1 VTAAGLTPTKWI
13 PAHKQELEGFWL
25 RVRNNTYL
33 VDFRDPLTRKMTTRT
48 VGKEYMEA
56 YQTTKRLACRV
67 RLGKP
72 PTPKRATVWE
82 VIDDWFA
89 RELVP
94 PRYKPTTIA
103 NYKYHVER
111 FILPTLAERRFADI
125 DTMMWDNFFSRIEEF
140 DTADPKRKRNA
151 GVTSEQVNTVKKV
164 VKSLCR
170 WAQANGYSTDNNA
183 ARVRMTTIEHRE
195 RETLTPAQFEFVL
208 GFVDEYYRVHLATLF
223 YGGIRGCELAALP
236 WREVTFQPDGT
247 VDVRITQSLS
257 RRTIGTPK
265 TKGPARLITLPPHV
279 ADLLRE
285 HQGLQGA
292 TQLPHRDDLVFTTRQ
307 GKTTNLQNLR
317 ARVLYPALDR
327 ANAYLAAEGRP
338 ALPKIVLHGLRHSN
352 ITTLR
357 SLGVAGISV
366 QKHAGHGSE
375 RMTDHYTHLD
385 ERRRIAQLLDTAHR
399 AAVSA
404 PEPAAGVMRALGGH
418 TCGFSGGDHGCLEWP
433 PAGIVPPTRATLF
446 VCMVATRWGSRPDTK

>member
-1 VTAAGLTPTKWI
+1 VLESRDRPRQVRHGGRAGP
-13 PAHKQELEGFWL
+13 GL
-25 RVRNNTYL
+25 RRGHA
-33 VDFRDPLTRKMTTRT
+33 DHA
-48 VGKEYMEA
+48 G
-56 YQTTKRLACRV
+56 Q
-67 RLGKP
+67 
-72 PTPKRATVWE
+72 
-82 VIDDWFA
+82 
-89 RELVP
+89 
-94 PRYKPTTIA
+94 
-103 NYKYHVER
+103 H
-111 FILPTLAERRFADI
+111 RR
-125 DTMMWDNFFSRIEEF
+125 
-140 DTADPKRKRNA
+140 
-151 GVTSEQVNTVKKV
+151 
-164 VKSLCR
+164 
-170 WAQANGYSTDNNA
+170 
-183 ARVRMTTIEHRE
+183 
-195 RETLTPAQFEFVL
+195 
-208 GFVDEYYRVHLATLF
+208 
-223 YGGIRGCELAALP
+223 RG
-236 WREVTFQPDGT
+236 
-247 VDVRITQSLS
+247 
-257 RRTIGTPK
+257 
-265 TKGPARLITLPPHV
+265 
-279 ADLLRE
+279 ADLLRA
-285 HQGLQGA
+285 HQVHQAA

>member
-1 VTAAGLTPTKWI
+1 MCPPSVVCSMAPPRSSAI
-13 PAHKQELEGFWL
+13 
-25 RVRNNTYL
+25 
-33 VDFRDPLTRKMTTRT
+33 TRT
-48 VGKEYMEA
+48 F
-56 YQTTKRLACRV
+56 R
-67 RLGKP
+67 
-72 PTPKRATVWE
+72 
-82 VIDDWFA
+82 A
-89 RELVP
+89 REP
-94 PRYKPTTIA
+94 GPSSASPSRRPRGP
-103 NYKYHVER
+103 
-111 FILPTLAERRFADI
+111 
-125 DTMMWDNFFSRIEEF
+125 
-140 DTADPKRKRNA
+140 
-151 GVTSEQVNTVKKV
+151 G
-164 VKSLCR
+164 
-170 WAQANGYSTDNNA
+170 
-183 ARVRMTTIEHRE
+183 
-195 RETLTPAQFEFVL
+195 
-208 GFVDEYYRVHLATLF
+208 LAT
-223 YGGIRGCELAALP
+223 RSCRP
-236 WREVTFQPDGT
+236 
-247 VDVRITQSLS
+247 
-257 RRTIGTPK
+257 RRPASTPRRRPSAGTPS
-265 TKGPARLITLPPHV
+265 A
-279 ADLLRE
+279 
-285 HQGLQGA
+285 HQAA